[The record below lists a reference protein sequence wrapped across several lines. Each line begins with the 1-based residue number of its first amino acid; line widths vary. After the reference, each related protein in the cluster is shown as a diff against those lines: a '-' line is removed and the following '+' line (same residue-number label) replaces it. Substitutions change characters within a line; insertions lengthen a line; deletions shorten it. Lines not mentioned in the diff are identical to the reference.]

1 MIEQRTPDVIVAGAG
16 PVGMIAALT
25 FAHAGFAVALAG
37 PAPKGDDART
47 TALMLPA
54 LQALESI
61 DLQLPADQTAPL
73 AVMRIVDG
81 TKRLLRSQP
90 VTFRASE
97 VGEPEFGRNV
107 PNSVLNRLLESVVRK
122 DRRIDWREAFVAD
135 WSITES
141 QATARMADGASVSAP
156 LVIAA
161 DGRNS
166 AARAA
171 AGITATRRD
180 LPQSAL
186 VLNFGHSR
194 PHGFTS
200 TEFHT
205 EEGPFTQVPLPGQR
219 SSLVWVM
226 STGRASELSAV
237 DESEL
242 AGIIE
247 ERMQSMLGRVTLE
260 GMPQVW
266 GLSSA
271 RPATLARNRVALV
284 GEAAHVFPPIG
295 AQGMNLGVRD
305 VVDLAGVA
313 ADHRDDPGSEAA
325 LAAYRRARRG
335 DVFARSSAV
344 DLLNRTLLSD
354 LLPAQF
360 VRSAG
365 LGLMATASPLRA
377 FVMRE
382 GLSPGSGL
390 AGLFSGLREKVRR
403 QGA

>member
-1 MIEQRTPDVIVAGAG
+1 MTDEQMPEVIVAGAG

-54 LQALESI
+54 LRALEVI
-61 DLQLPADQTAPL
+61 GLQLSENETAPL
-73 AVMRIVDG
+73 KVMRIVDG
-81 TKRLLRSQP
+81 TNRLLRSPP

-97 VGEPEFGRNV
+97 VGEAEFGRNI
-107 PNSVLNRLLESVVRK
+107 PNAVLNRLLENAAR
-122 DRRIDWREAFVAD
+122 DEQRIDWHEALIVD
-135 WSITES
+135 WVIETSR
-141 QATARMADGASVSAP
+141 ATAHLADGTRVSAP

-171 AGITATRRD
+171 AGIAATRRD

-205 EEGPFTQVPLPGQR
+205 EEGPFTQVPLPGER

-226 STGRASELSAV
+226 SPERAGELSAI
-237 DESEL
+237 DQSEL
-242 AGIIE
+242 AAIIE
-247 ERMQSMLGRVTLE
+247 DRMQSMLGRLTLE
-260 GMPQVW
+260 SRPQVW
-266 GLSSA
+266 TLSSA
-271 RPATLARNRVALV
+271 RPTTLARNRVALV

-295 AQGMNLGVRD
+295 AQGMNLGIRD

-313 ADHRDDPGSEAA
+313 ANYRGDPGSDAA
-325 LAAYRRARRG
+325 LAAYRSARRG
-335 DVFARSSAV
+335 DVLARSSAV

-354 LLPAQF
+354 LLPAQLA
-360 VRSAG
+360 RSAG
-365 LGLMATASPLRA
+365 LGLMAAASPLRVFA
-377 FVMRE
+377 MRE

-403 QGA
+403 QDA